1 MKTLASRIDALRKTF
16 DESLARVGDV
26 RALEDLR
33 NEFLSRKRGRVTL
46 LIDELKSLSPE
57 EKPAAGKLVNDLKIY
72 VKGKIK
78 ETADAQARLGVVHPP
93 AQKKLRGSVQETSR
107 VSGRLS
113 IDDPTLPGEKLT
125 WGAPHPVALFQEEI
139 ERIFESMGFSV
150 AEGPEIETD
159 YYNFEALNFPPD
171 HPARDDWD
179 TLYLGE
185 NLLLRT
191 HTSPMQIR
199 VMEKRK
205 PPIRIIIPGKVY
217 RREAIDPTHLP
228 MFCQVE
234 GLLVDEGV
242 TFAHLKGTLEHFLK
256 RLLGD
261 KIEIRFRPSFFPFTE
276 PSAEVDISCL
286 ICRGQDKSCSV
297 CGGTG
302 WKELLGAGMVDPQ
315 VLKNVN
321 IDPEKYSGWAF
332 GLGIE
337 RAAMFCYQI
346 TDMRTFYEN
355 DLRFTRQFN
364 LK

>member
-1 MKTLASRIDALRKTF
+1 MRNFESRVDELRKKF
-16 DESLARVGDV
+16 EGALAGVNDD

-33 NEFLSRKRGRVTL
+33 NEFLSRKRGHLTL
-46 LIDELKSLSPE
+46 LFDDLKALTPE
-57 EKPAAGKLVNDLKIY
+57 ERPVAGKLVNELKVQIHEALTTRQGKLATRVVTPDKADL
-72 VKGKIK
+72 
-78 ETADAQARLGVVHPP
+78 
-93 AQKKLRGSVQETSR
+93 
-107 VSGRLS
+107 
-113 IDDPTLPGEKLT
+113 TLPGEKLP
-125 WGAPHPVALFQEEI
+125 WGAPHPLMLFLEEI
-139 ERIFESMGFSV
+139 ENIFLAMGFSI

-159 YYNFEALNFPPD
+159 YYNFEALNFPPH
-171 HPARDDWD
+171 HPARDSWD
-179 TLYLGE
+179 TLYLGDD
-185 NLLLRT
+185 LLLRT

-199 VMEKRK
+199 VMEKFK

-242 TFAHLKGTLEHFLK
+242 TLAHLKGTLEHFLK
-256 RLLGD
+256 TLLGD

-276 PSAEVDISCL
+276 PSAEVDISCIL
-286 ICRGQDKSCSV
+286 CRGKDPACPI

-321 IDPEKYSGWAF
+321 IDPERYSGWAF

-337 RAAMFCYQI
+337 RTAMFRYQI
-346 TDMRTFYEN
+346 ADMRIFYEN
-355 DLRFTRQFN
+355 DLRFTRQFS